1 MLNRLFMR
9 LQIDQPYVSTLLE
22 QSAIQDKIEEG
33 KAVIV
38 SNPVLYQIFLIIKIL
53 AYITS
58 NSVQS
63 LYRTGENGLVTF
75 TYDKYLDGLL
85 KSITSIEA
93 LENSRYYCAEVEIFI
108 RAYKY
113 VIQSYI
119 DSDDERHFWESGPNL
134 QCIHNGDER
143 IPPEF
148 VRKGVLINKLI
159 CQLEELSNREPY
171 KQIRRNR
178 ADKSKHQYKRCK
190 KLVKRLREI
199 YSKLLVL
206 RIDFSLKGQEFDSKS
221 LEKIKKYLSEL
232 LKRFHFDT
240 ALQNIVGYIWKL
252 EFGEQKGYHYHC
264 IFFLD
269 GNKYQKDAYY
279 ADQIGQVWQE
289 ITERQGIYFNCH
301 RDKFKYRHL
310 AIGMAKHDDQE
321 FFDNLDQVLIYIC
334 KQDQF
339 LIENSLNGEDIRT
352 CQTSA
357 IPKEAKPL
365 GRPRNSKPHSETDD
379 DDLQI
384 DSPSEIYA

>member
-1 MLNRLFMR
+1 MTLE
-9 LQIDQPYVSTLLE
+9 IDQSYISILQE
-22 QSAIQDKIEEG
+22 QSVIQDKIIKD

-38 SNPVLYQIFLIIKIL
+38 SNPVIELNFLIIRIIE
-53 AYITS
+53 YIR
-58 NSVQS
+58 NNFIQS
-63 LYRTGENGLVTF
+63 LYKIGANGLVTN
-75 TYDKYLDGLL
+75 TLDRHLDCLL

-108 RAYKY
+108 RAYRH

-134 QCIHNGDER
+134 QCIHNGDEC
-143 IPPEF
+143 IPPEI

-159 CQLEELSNREPY
+159 SKLDELINNEPY
-171 KQIRRNR
+171 KQITRNR
-178 ADKSKHQYKRCK
+178 ADKSKHQYKRCI
-190 KLVKRLREI
+190 KLVTRLREI

-206 RIDFSLKGQEFDSKS
+206 RIDFSLRGQEFNANS
-221 LEKIKKYLSEL
+221 LEEIREHLSKL

-240 ALQNIVGYIWKL
+240 ALPEIVGYIWKL

-279 ADQIGQVWQE
+279 TDQIGQVWQQ
-289 ITERQGIYFNCH
+289 ITEGQGIYFNCH

-310 AIGMAKHDDQE
+310 AIGMARHEDDE

-339 LIENSLNGEDIRT
+339 LIENSLNGENIRT
-352 CQTSA
+352 FQTSV

-365 GRPRNSKPHSETDD
+365 GRPRNSKLHPETDD
-379 DDLQI
+379 DNLQTN
-384 DSPSEIYA
+384 SSSEIDA